1 MHLAPMN
8 GPPLGP
14 DLTTFTPPVLGPG
27 TLSAGAPVLAA
38 ATSTGQSSP
47 RSDTHTELS
56 PDDAT
61 GAQTGLSPRNV
72 TDRLSPR
79 DVTDDAAGAQTQVS
93 PRDVTD
99 HASDEIPRLTRQYQS
114 SEDDRMSALTSL
126 LGLLRTDERA
136 GEAEHA
142 PEYGPITR
150 HTPQQDC
157 AVDIQTLQLQ
167 CAGLLARVEDLEGRK
182 TQQPPTPHSRGNHRG
197 RDYHRQIKQRSQHR
211 RDKRN
216 DKRMRDI

>member
-1 MHLAPMN
+1 MHFAAMN
-8 GPPLGP
+8 APPLGP

-27 TLSAGAPVLAA
+27 TPSAGAPVLAA
-38 ATSTGQSSP
+38 SGQSSP

-56 PDDAT
+56 PDT
-61 GAQTGLSPRNV
+61 GAQTG
-72 TDRLSPR
+72 LSPR
-79 DVTDDAAGAQTQVS
+79 DVTDDAAGAHAELS

-99 HASDEIPRLTRQYQS
+99 HACDEIPRLTRRYTLQPT
-114 SEDDRMSALTSL
+114 DADRMGALTSL

-142 PEYGPITR
+142 PEYGPISR

-157 AVDIQTLQLQ
+157 AADIQTLQLL
-167 CAGLLARVEDLEGRK
+167 CAGLLARVEDLEGQK
-182 TQQPPTPHSRGNHRG
+182 TQLPPTPHSRGNHRG
-197 RDYHRQIKQRSQHR
+197 RDYHNQIKQRSQHR
-211 RDKRN
+211 REERN